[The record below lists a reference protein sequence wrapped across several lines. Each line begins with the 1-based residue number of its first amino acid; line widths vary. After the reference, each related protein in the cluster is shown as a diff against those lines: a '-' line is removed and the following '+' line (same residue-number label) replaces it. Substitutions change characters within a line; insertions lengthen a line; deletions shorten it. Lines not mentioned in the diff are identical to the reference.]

1 MHYRSGTGGFYQST
15 PTSRPFTAP
24 SSPICPIK
32 SCSPPR
38 FLHRRHG
45 WRNPLPQ
52 LHPRLHD
59 GRRGQQAP
67 GSPSR
72 ARFPSCGRHYCCA
85 ACSGA
90 PLHPPEARPAR
101 KVLKDQQRAP
111 EEEDDDEPE
120 PPPGGRGTSGAA
132 HPQTRGGRVRHRR
145 NPRCDASCLRGTR
158 RPRVAST
165 SSG

>member
-1 MHYRSGTGGFYQST
+1 MHYQSGAGGFYQST
-15 PTSRPFTAP
+15 PTSRPLTAP
-24 SSPICPIK
+24 FSPICPIR

-72 ARFPSCGRHYCCA
+72 ARLPSCGRHYCCA

-101 KVLKDQQRAP
+101 KVLKDQQRTP
-111 EEEDDDEPE
+111 EEDQQIYIIFVTETWV
-120 PPPGGRGTSGAA
+120 PPVSAGYSLVLYRFLMTLIIFGL
-132 HPQTRGGRVRHRR
+132 
-145 NPRCDASCLRGTR
+145 NPKQK
-158 RPRVAST
+158 
-165 SSG
+165 